1 MPRPCG
7 PCGDERRNEID
18 RRLLEM
24 DLNGE
29 AYRTIAHDFGFSVD
43 SLKRHKANHLTV
55 DLGDVRAEME
65 RAKKEA
71 LQEVHD
77 KELAEAKIH
86 AANSMAAR
94 LNNATTFIDQLQEI
108 RNKAADLLDKSE
120 LAGDTKAYGSPANF
134 LKELREL
141 IRLTAELQGSIPTE
155 VNLTLDPQWIELR
168 TLIADA
174 LESYPL
180 AQEAVLAAIRGR

>member
-7 PCGDERRNEID
+7 PCGDDRRNEID

-29 AYRTIAHDFGFSVD
+29 AYRTISHDFGYSVD

-77 KELAEAKIH
+77 KELDEIKANAAKGTK
-86 AANSMAAR
+86 AR
-94 LNNATTFIDQLQEI
+94 LNSATSFFDQLQEI
-108 RNKAADLLDKSE
+108 RNTAADLLDKAE
-120 LAGDTKAYGSPANF
+120 EAADTKIYGSPSNY
-134 LKELREL
+134 LRELREL

-168 TLIADA
+168 TLIANA
-174 LESYPL
+174 LEDHPQ